1 MMGNR
6 RADNRVRSH
15 WAVICFIVALLTVVV
30 STGCRRGTQVLD
42 TSARPPV
49 AEGTISGTVRG
60 PERGGTIEGRTV
72 EVVSLETNE
81 RQRVTTN
88 CGGGFTLKV
97 KPGKYRV
104 ELTLRAG
111 EALVK
116 QPGIM
121 LVKQP
126 GIMNVS
132 RSDVDAHADFV
143 LGARESRPRG
153 AGSRTNATL
162 GAPIA

>member
-1 MMGNR
+1 M
-6 RADNRVRSH
+6 
-15 WAVICFIVALLTVVV
+15 VVV
-30 STGCRRGTQVLD
+30 STGCRRGAQVLD
-42 TSARPPV
+42 TGARPPV

-60 PERGGTIEGRTV
+60 PERGATIEGRTV

-88 CGGGFTLKV
+88 YGGGFTLKV

-104 ELTLRAG
+104 ELTLRKG
-111 EALVK
+111 EA
-116 QPGIM
+116 

-132 RSDVDAHADFV
+132 RSNIDAHADFV